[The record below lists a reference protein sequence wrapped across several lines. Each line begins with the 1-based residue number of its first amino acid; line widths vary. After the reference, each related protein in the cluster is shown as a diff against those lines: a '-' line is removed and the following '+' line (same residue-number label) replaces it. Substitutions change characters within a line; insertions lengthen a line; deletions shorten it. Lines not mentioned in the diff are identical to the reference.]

1 MQYVWLI
8 WSLLILLLWGIIFVY
23 KKPIRAEMLKVSLRT
38 MPMGLSEPL
47 FVPEYWTPP
56 SMFNLAAQT
65 GFDIE
70 SLIFS
75 FAIGGIGAV
84 LYKVITPVTTI
95 SVSDHDRKHKRHRFH
110 LLSLFAPPVVFLIL
124 ALFTPLNH
132 IYCGSVAMFA
142 GGVSAMICRADL
154 TRKIWISGL
163 LFTGLYFIYFTS
175 LNIVFPDY
183 VEHVWTLEKLSG
195 VVITGIPLEEYLFA
209 FTFGMYWSSLY
220 EHLTWRWRRLN
231 PA

>member
-1 MQYVWLI
+1 MQ
-8 WSLLILLLWGIIFVY
+8 
-23 KKPIRAEMLKVSLRT
+23 KK
-38 MPMGLSEPL
+38 
-47 FVPEYWTPP
+47 
-56 SMFNLAAQT
+56 T

-84 LYKVITPVTTI
+84 LYKMITPVVTI
-95 SVSDHDRKHKRHRFH
+95 GIPIEDRGHKRHRFH

-132 IYCGSVAMFA
+132 IYYGSIAMFI
-142 GGVSAMICRADL
+142 GGISAMICRPDL
-154 TRKIWISGL
+154 IRKIWISGL

-175 LNIVFPDY
+175 LNMVFPDY

-195 VVITGIPLEEYLFA
+195 LVIVRIPLEEYLFT
-209 FTFGMYWSSLY
+209 FTFGMY
-220 EHLTWRWRRLN
+220 
-231 PA
+231 